1 MICHPVAPACNPN
14 HYSMIHPMSTSDQ
27 IPVNPMAAE
36 TNSGPLKGIKVLE
49 LGTLIAGPFASRM
62 LAEFGAEVVKVESP
76 KEGDPIR
83 KWRVL
88 HEGNSLWW
96 AVQARNKKSLT
107 LNLKAPEGQG
117 ILRKLLAQTDILV
130 ENFRPGQLEK
140 WGLDASTLQQINP
153 GLITVRLSGYGQT
166 GPYKDRPGFGAIAE
180 SIGGMRFL
188 SGEADKPPVRVGI
201 SIGDSLAGLHA
212 VIGALLA
219 LHHRNQ
225 TGQGQVVDVALYESV
240 FNMMESLLP
249 EFDFAGVVRQR
260 SGASLPGIVPSNTY
274 TCGDGSY
281 IVIGGNGDAIFK
293 RLMTAIGRS
302 DMAEN
307 PEMASNDGR
316 VKHTAAIDQAIGD
329 WCAGRG
335 IEEALPV
342 LQAADVPVSK
352 IYSIADIVKDPQ
364 FLARGMIEEHAFAAG
379 RSLKLPGVVPK
390 LSVTPGQT
398 RWLGPTLGEHNAEV
412 LKDIGLTPEQIAQM
426 QERGVI

>member
-1 MICHPVAPACNPN
+1 MTDH
-14 HYSMIHPMSTSDQ
+14 M
-27 IPVNPMAAE
+27 VNPIEAPIQN
-36 TNSGPLKGIKVLE
+36 TGPLTGIKVLE
-49 LGTLIAGPFASRM
+49 LGTLIAGPFASRI
-62 LAEFGAEVVKVESP
+62 LAEFGADVVKVESP
-76 KEGDPIR
+76 KDGDPIR

-107 LNLKAPEGQG
+107 LNLKAPEGQD
-117 ILRKLLAQTDILV
+117 ILRKLLAQADILV

-140 WGLDASTLQQINP
+140 WGLDADTLQQLNP

-219 LHHRNQ
+219 LHHRNK

-249 EFDFAGVVRQR
+249 EYDFAGVVRQR

-293 RLMTAIGRS
+293 RLMTAIGRG

-307 PEMASNDGR
+307 PQMASNDGR
-316 VKHTAAIDQAIGD
+316 VKHTALIDQTIGD
-329 WCAGRG
+329 WCVGRG
-335 IEEALPV
+335 IDEALEV

-352 IYSIADIVKDPQ
+352 IYSIADIVKDAQ
-364 FLARGMIEEHAFAAG
+364 FLARGMIEEHAFTAG
-379 RSLKLPGVVPK
+379 RTLKLPGVVPK
-390 LSVTPGQT
+390 LSATPGRT
-398 RWLGPTLGEHNAEV
+398 RWLGPTLGEHNTEV
-412 LKDIGLTPEQIAQM
+412 LKDLGLSEQQITQM
-426 QERGVI
+426 RERGVI

>member
-1 MICHPVAPACNPN
+1 MTDPN
-14 HYSMIHPMSTSDQ
+14 EKTAKNSASSTSM
-27 IPVNPMAAE
+27 PNPAN
-36 TNSGPLKGIKVLE
+36 TGPLKGIKVLE

-62 LAEFGAEVVKVESP
+62 LAEFGADVVKVESP
-76 KEGDPIR
+76 KDGDPIR

-107 LNLKAPEGQG
+107 LNLKAPEGQD

-140 WGLDASTLQQINP
+140 WGLDADTLRNLNP

-249 EFDFAGVVRQR
+249 EYDFAGVVRQR

-293 RLMTAIGRS
+293 RLMTAIGRA

-316 VKHTAAIDQAIGD
+316 VKQTALIDQTIGD

-335 IEEALPV
+335 IDAALEV

-352 IYSIADIVKDPQ
+352 IYSIADIVKDAQ
-364 FLARGMIEEHAFAAG
+364 FVARDMIEEHAFTTG
-379 RSLKLPGVVPK
+379 RTLKLPGVVPK
-390 LSVTPGQT
+390 LSLTPGRT
-398 RWLGPTLGEHNAEV
+398 RWLGPTLGEHNTEV
-412 LKDIGLTPEQIAQM
+412 LKDIGLSEQQITQM
-426 QERGVI
+426 RERGVI

>member
-1 MICHPVAPACNPN
+1 
-14 HYSMIHPMSTSDQ
+14 MSTAEHKLVDPK
-27 IPVNPMAAE
+27 PVE
-36 TNSGPLKGIKVLE
+36 SNSGPLKGIKVLE

-62 LAEFGAEVVKVESP
+62 LAEFGADVVKVESP

-107 LNLKAPEGQG
+107 LNLKAPEGQD
-117 ILRKLLAQTDILV
+117 ILRTLLAQTDILV

-140 WGLDASTLQQINP
+140 WGLDAATLQQINP

-188 SGEADKPPVRVGI
+188 SGEPDKPPVRVGI

-293 RLMTAIGRS
+293 RLMTAIGRT

-342 LQAADVPVSK
+342 LQAADVPASK

-364 FLARGMIEEHAFAAG
+364 FLARGMIQEHAFTAD
-379 RSLKLPGVVPK
+379 RTLKLPGVVPK

-398 RWLGPTLGEHNAEV
+398 RWLGPSLGQHNEEV
-412 LKDIGLTPEQIAQM
+412 LKDIGLSEEQITQLR
-426 QERGVI
+426 QRGVI